1 MDEFITIL
9 VNLWFQWLANDKKA
23 RDTSLTLADRRLA
36 AERCEAIVNEK
47 YKIIT
52 KIDEVVDGYKRT

>member
-52 KIDEVVDGYKRT
+52 KIDEVVDGYQRT